1 MPGSGN
7 SKAECAYLALGPEGH
22 MIGPMKHFF
31 SQFTIAKRG
40 QKDTFYEVNRDGALV
55 LNRDGLLKS
64 GRMNRQ
70 LDAAR
75 DLKVAAD
82 KARSAK

>member
-1 MPGSGN
+1 
-7 SKAECAYLALGPEGH
+7 
-22 MIGPMKHFF
+22 MISDMKHFF

-75 DLKVAAD
+75 DLRNLTVPVD
-82 KARSAK
+82 KGRSRK

>member
-1 MPGSGN
+1 
-7 SKAECAYLALGPEGH
+7 
-22 MIGPMKHFF
+22 MISDMKHFF

-70 LDAAR
+70 FDAAR
-75 DLKVAAD
+75 DLRNLAVSAD
-82 KARSAK
+82 KGRSRK